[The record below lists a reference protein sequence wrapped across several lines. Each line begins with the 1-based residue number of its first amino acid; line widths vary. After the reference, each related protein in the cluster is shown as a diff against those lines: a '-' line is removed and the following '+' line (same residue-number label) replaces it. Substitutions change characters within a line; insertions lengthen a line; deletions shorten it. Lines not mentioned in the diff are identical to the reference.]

1 MNLKMKVNKTFEII
15 EDKFEEFE
23 SVTSTEMKKLYIGLI
38 SSKLQI
44 LYSLLKEY
52 EKQSPK
58 NFEFLK
64 RKFLLFKN
72 RNEKLKNE
80 IKK

>member
-15 EDKFEEFE
+15 EDRFEEFE
-23 SVTSTEMKKLYIGLI
+23 SITSTEMKKLYIGLI

-44 LYSLLKEY
+44 LYALLKKY
-52 EKQSPK
+52 EKLSPE

-72 RNEKLKNE
+72 QNEELKNE

>member
-15 EDKFEEFE
+15 EDKFGEFD
-23 SVTSTEMKKLYIGLI
+23 SVTSTEMKKLYIGVI

-44 LYSLLKEY
+44 LYSLLKKY
-52 EKQSPK
+52 EKQPPD

-64 RKFLLFKN
+64 RKFLILKN
-72 RNEKLKNE
+72 QNEELKNE

>member
-15 EDKFEEFE
+15 EVKFEEFE
-23 SVTSTEMKKLYIGLI
+23 SLTSTEMKKLYIGLI

-44 LYSLLKEY
+44 LYALLKKY
-52 EKQSPK
+52 EKQSPE

-72 RNEKLKNE
+72 HNKELKNE